1 MTEYLGSEDAPEE
14 DESEIEPSSFGQRS
28 SIIFEDP
35 PASVWDPLPYFA
47 FLHRAI
53 EGGLGD
59 LRSGDQLLYLKLVR
73 ESFGRGRDTV
83 SITMKELGR
92 CTGLGKRAVEEG
104 LARLAHEGLIRIL
117 AKGHGHIATEYQIYR
132 ALAPSPS
139 GLLKKTFIPSLETVL
154 SQLSSEEQAKLQ
166 QVARTL
172 EADDRARIESE
183 VREQFQALGLLPS
196 PPMVHQAFLF
206 KVLEEKMFHTIQE
219 SHPGF
224 FL

>member
-1 MTEYLGSEDAPEE
+1 MTDYLGREDAPEE
-14 DESEIEPSSFGQRS
+14 ESEHELRGFEQGT

-53 EGGLGD
+53 EGGLGA
-59 LRSGDQLLYLKLVR
+59 LRSGDQLLYLKMVR

-92 CTGLGKRAVEEG
+92 STGLGKRAVEEG
-104 LARLAHEGLIRIL
+104 LARLAQKGLMRVL

-139 GLLKKTFIPSLETVL
+139 GSLKKTFKPSVETVL
-154 SQLSSEEQAKLQ
+154 SQLSSEEQAKLL

-196 PPMVHQAFLF
+196 PPMLHQAFLF
-206 KVLEEKMFHTIQE
+206 KVLETTMFHTIQE